1 MLKNQNKQDKQTEE
15 KKPPLYNYAKYSGIA
30 FQMVAIILIGVFG
43 GVKLDAY
50 LQLKFPIFTVIFS
63 LLSVFLSI
71 YYVIKDLLK

>member
-1 MLKNQNKQDKQTEE
+1 MQKNQNNKEE
-15 KKPPLYNYAKYSGIA
+15 DKKPPLYNYAKYSGVA

-50 LQLKFPIFTVIFS
+50 LHLGFPVFTVVFS
-63 LLSVFLSI
+63 LLSVFLAI